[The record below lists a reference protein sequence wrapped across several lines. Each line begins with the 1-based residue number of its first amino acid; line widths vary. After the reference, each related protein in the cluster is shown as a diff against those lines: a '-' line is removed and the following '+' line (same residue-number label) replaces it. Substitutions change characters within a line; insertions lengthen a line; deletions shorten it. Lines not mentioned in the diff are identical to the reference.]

1 MEVSYELIREIEQF
15 LYQEASFLD
24 RPDLDSWVD
33 LYTADGTYWMPAI
46 PDQEDPENHIS
57 LFYDDR
63 VLMEVRRRNFVHPAA
78 ASKDY
83 AVRASHIISN
93 VQVTD
98 LEKETGN
105 CTVTS
110 QFPVFSVLPGQADTI
125 CRHVYAR
132 TGTRRRELQDQVEAC
147 RHHQLR
153 CGAEHDHCLY
163 LTVTV
168 THRWCGDGAIVERY
182 RLTIIKALP
191 SIADLFR
198 GR

>member
-46 PDQEDPENHIS
+46 PDQDDPENHIS

-83 AVRASHIISN
+83 AIRASHIISN

-98 LEKETGN
+98 LEEKTGN

-110 QFPVFSVLPGQADTI
+110 NFQCFLYYRDRQTP
-125 CRHVYAR
+125 YA
-132 TGTRRRELQDQVEAC
+132 GTYTHELVRAGESYKIKSKRVDIINCDAA
-147 RHHQLR
+147 LN
-153 CGAEHDHCLY
+153 
-163 LTVTV
+163 
-168 THRWCGDGAIVERY
+168 
-182 RLTIIKALP
+182 TIIVY
-191 SIADLFR
+191 I
-198 GR
+198 

>member
-46 PDQEDPENHIS
+46 PDQDDPENHIS

-83 AVRASHIISN
+83 AIRASHIISN

-98 LEKETGN
+98 LEEKTGN

-110 QFPVFSVLPGQADTI
+110 NFQCFLYYRDRQTP
-125 CRHVYAR
+125 YA
-132 TGTRRRELQDQVEAC
+132 GTYTHELVRAGESYKIKSKRVDIINCDAA
-147 RHHQLR
+147 LN
-153 CGAEHDHCLY
+153 
-163 LTVTV
+163 
-168 THRWCGDGAIVERY
+168 
-182 RLTIIKALP
+182 TII
-191 SIADLFR
+191 IYI
-198 GR
+198 